1 MFEIAQA
8 SILLLDDDIELLSA
22 LKRLLRPL
30 RQPLLVTTQVDD
42 AEAFLRQHEI
52 AVIICEPRDP
62 RTSQFLIDSQKHY
75 PSTVR
80 LVLTGYP
87 DLNSVLRAVNQA
99 NPLKLLVKPWLNE
112 ELVDTVKLALSQ
124 YTLNRQ
130 RDSLIEEYMDV
141 RDNAERSHAFNVLN
155 ALIHSIHNDMTAA
168 AIHQL
173 PVCALL
179 CKDGVVQSGNALAN
193 QFLHDV
199 HDVFNKATKN
209 QPWLTQSELL
219 QEALIAPRRKRQQK
233 RISENEILAYVVF
246 DLMIGTLIIF
256 TLEPVVG
263 HPLAP

>member
-1 MFEIAQA
+1 MSETTQA

-30 RQPLLVTTQVDD
+30 RQPLLVTTQVED

-52 AVIICEPRDP
+52 AVIVCEPRDL
-62 RTSQFLIDSQKHY
+62 RSSQFLIDSRERF
-75 PSTVR
+75 PSMVR

-99 NPLKLLVKPWLNE
+99 NPFKLLIKPWLNE
-112 ELVDTVKLALSQ
+112 ELVETVKLALLQ
-124 YTLNRQ
+124 YALNRQ
-130 RDSLIEEYMDV
+130 RDCLIEEYSDI

-155 ALIHSIHNDMTAA
+155 ALIHSIHNDMTVT

-179 CKDGVVQSGNALAN
+179 CNDGEVHSGNALAN
-193 QFLHDV
+193 QFLHDM
-199 HDVFNKATKN
+199 HDMHDLAKRN
-209 QPWLTQSELL
+209 QPSLIKSELL
-219 QEALIAPRRKRQQK
+219 KEALVAPRRQRLQK
-233 RISENEILAYVVF
+233 RISDNEILAYVVF
-246 DLMIGTLIIF
+246 DLLVGMLIIF
-256 TLEPVVG
+256 ALEPVVG